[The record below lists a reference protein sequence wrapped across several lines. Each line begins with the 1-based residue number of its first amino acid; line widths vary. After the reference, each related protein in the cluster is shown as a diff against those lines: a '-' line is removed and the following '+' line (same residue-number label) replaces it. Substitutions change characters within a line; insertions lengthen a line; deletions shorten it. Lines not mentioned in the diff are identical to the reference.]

1 MSEIARLEKKVD
13 EIRRMVSD
21 MKKPFWVKAQVI
33 TSVTGWNYKKMEQAR
48 ENGYVEF
55 KKKDNGYWYNLNSIN
70 AVFLKQVS

>member
-70 AVFLKQVS
+70 AVFLKQAS